1 MFSFMASQAIALS
14 QVKKR
19 DPNKLPES
27 ADQNLAPPT
36 GDSFWFR
43 LGRRMLHFHRWR
55 AGIELPNGRD
65 LHEKQSDK

>member
-27 ADQNLAPPT
+27 VDQNLAPST
-36 GDSFWFR
+36 GGGFWFR
-43 LGRRMLHFHRWR
+43 LGRRMLHLRRRR
-55 AGIELPNGRD
+55 AGIELPSGRD
-65 LHEKQSDK
+65 LHEKTDK